1 MPRPLSAKAML
12 TARTTT
18 TLRWRCTANRGSR
31 GTKSQSGRNAG
42 CGQGRATS
50 NHFPEYCDQSVI
62 CRSSLGQIGNELS
75 TGARPEPLLW
85 NLMWPIA
92 GLPMAAFRPTTAA
105 NYERYVRQDI
115 VPSELG
121 EMRLTEIRR
130 SHVNA
135 WIANLAA
142 TRGPVTVRRALARL
156 RMVFSAAVRDEIFQR
171 TLH

>member
-1 MPRPLSAKAML
+1 MELCPKAAATPDADRVEPRLI
-12 TARTTT
+12 
-18 TLRWRCTANRGSR
+18 
-31 GTKSQSGRNAG
+31 
-42 CGQGRATS
+42 TS
-50 NHFPEYCDQSVI
+50 PEYCDQSVI

>member
-1 MPRPLSAKAML
+1 
-12 TARTTT
+12 
-18 TLRWRCTANRGSR
+18 
-31 GTKSQSGRNAG
+31 
-42 CGQGRATS
+42 
-50 NHFPEYCDQSVI
+50 
-62 CRSSLGQIGNELS
+62 
-75 TGARPEPLLW
+75 
-85 NLMWPIA
+85 
-92 GLPMAAFRPTTAA
+92 MAAFRPSTAA

-130 SHVNA
+130 SHLNA